1 MPESPESKDVY
12 CDGFQMNV
20 GPYGVTLNF
29 SLSNAVPPAPGISPQ
44 SDRVATVRMSLE
56 HTKVMAFVLRR
67 HLMKYERE
75 TNMSV
80 QVPTGLLNS
89 LQISPEDWQS
99 SWK

>member
-1 MPESPESKDVY
+1 MPEANDFY

-29 SLSNAVPPAPGISPQ
+29 SLSNPLPVAQGAPQP
-44 SDRVATVRMSLE
+44 SDRMATMRMSLE

-75 TNMSV
+75 TGVNV
-80 QVPTGLLNS
+80 QVPGGLLNS
-89 LQISPEDWQS
+89 LQISPEDWQAA
-99 SWK
+99 WK

>member
-1 MPESPESKDVY
+1 MPEPSDVY
-12 CDGFQMNV
+12 SDGFQMNV

-29 SLSNAVPPAPGISPQ
+29 NLSGAMPPAPGSAPQ
-44 SDRVATVRMSLE
+44 ADRVATVRMSLE

-75 TNMSV
+75 TGGSV
-80 QVPTGLLNS
+80 EVPAGLLNS

-99 SWK
+99 AWR